1 MHFWTLVL
9 KGVYLF
15 SPQGQ
20 RVAIFEETI
29 SLSFALHL
37 SENNFLFSH
46 YYNSLLSSLQDKWNE
61 REDEEMREF
70 YCSPEAVFV
79 LFNSWNSYKHITHK
93 QSRHGRGKVATA
105 H

>member
-46 YYNSLLSSLQDKWNE
+46 YYNSLLVVVAL
-61 REDEEMREF
+61 
-70 YCSPEAVFV
+70 YCHLVTSTSEISHQP
-79 LFNSWNSYKHITHK
+79 
-93 QSRHGRGKVATA
+93 A
-105 H
+105 HT